1 MKPFLKWVGGK
12 NKIASQIEAYAPKI
26 IHENYCE
33 PFLGG
38 GAMFFYLVQKY
49 YFRNV
54 VLSDI
59 SKDLIDTYVIVQ
71 KKPLDLIRILNEYK
85 THFLASNSKEDF
97 YYQIREKFNER
108 SFLDKVEKSAIF
120 IFLNKTCFNGLY
132 RLNSK
137 GLFNVPFGFY
147 KNPSFYDEENILSCS
162 KCLQNVEIVSCDFL
176 KIENYLSG
184 KSFIY
189 LDPPYRPITKTS
201 SFNNYSG
208 KSFSDSEQERLATF
222 IKILSAKDHQ
232 ILLSNSYDESDYFFD
247 LYKDFFI
254 HKIKASR
261 NINSVGSKRGKIEEL
276 LISNYE

>member
-12 NKIASQIEAYAPKI
+12 NKIASQIEVYAPKI

-49 YFRNV
+49 NFRNI

-85 THFLASNSKEDF
+85 THFLASNSQEDF

-137 GLFNVPFGFY
+137 GFFNVPFGFY

-276 LISNYE
+276 LISNYG